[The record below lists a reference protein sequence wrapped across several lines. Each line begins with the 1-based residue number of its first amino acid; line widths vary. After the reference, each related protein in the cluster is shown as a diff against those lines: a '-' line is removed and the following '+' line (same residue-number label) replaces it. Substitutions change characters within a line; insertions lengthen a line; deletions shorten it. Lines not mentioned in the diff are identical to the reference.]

1 MHLFSNNA
9 VATLAAPLTSGAT
22 TFTVAADGG
31 ADTFGVPGGS
41 QVQLATLT
49 DASGP
54 NAHEVVLIT
63 GRSGNVFTVQ
73 RGQEDT
79 VAAAWSAGA
88 KISARVTAGMLR
100 TFPQRLNGFLH
111 TRMENPG
118 SPDVCALGDYL
129 TLPRRRA
136 SATNGNYYGWHDGS
150 FGAEIIGTSAPCD
163 LGEAITWNT
172 SPHYHGAVVV
182 PSTPDGF
189 QYWLDM
195 PPEISESYTST
206 PPTFNGTSDP
216 TVAEHSSLGPV
227 GFWIPTAL
235 PVSLNARFASGLR
248 LAVTEVGFIA
258 DTVTATSTPS
268 VSIGA
273 DGAATRFAN
282 AVALDQL
289 TGNHSIHSIPIAA
302 GGVLVEEL
310 QFVATTS
317 ATGGQ
322 VRGRFYWRGFFV
334 DTNT

>member
-1 MHLFSNNA
+1 MLLFSNNA
-9 VATLAAPLTSGAT
+9 EATLAATLTSGAT

-31 ADTFGVPGGS
+31 ADTFGVPDGS

-49 DASGP
+49 DASAP

-63 GRSGNVFTVQ
+63 GRSDNVFTVQ

-150 FGAEIIGTSAPCD
+150 FGAELFGTSAPCD

-182 PSTPDGF
+182 HRPRTGSSIGSICRRRSPSR
-189 QYWLDM
+189 
-195 PPEISESYTST
+195 T
-206 PPTFNGTSDP
+206 PPRRPLSP
-216 TVAEHSSLGPV
+216 APRASLWQSTTTLGRWGSGSPPRCPCRCMPALKAS
-227 GFWIPTAL
+227 FAL
-235 PVSLNARFASGLR
+235 PSPRSASLL
-248 LAVTEVGFIA
+248 
-258 DTVTATSTPS
+258 
-268 VSIGA
+268 
-273 DGAATRFAN
+273 TR
-282 AVALDQL
+282 
-289 TGNHSIHSIPIAA
+289 
-302 GGVLVEEL
+302 
-310 QFVATTS
+310 
-317 ATGGQ
+317 
-322 VRGRFYWRGFFV
+322 
-334 DTNT
+334 